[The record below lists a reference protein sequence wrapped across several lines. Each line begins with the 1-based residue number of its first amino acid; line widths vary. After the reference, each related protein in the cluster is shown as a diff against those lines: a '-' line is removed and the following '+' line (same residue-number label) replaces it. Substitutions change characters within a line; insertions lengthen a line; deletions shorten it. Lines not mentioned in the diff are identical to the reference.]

1 MKEQKQR
8 LGSLRGL
15 FFAGLLSFI
24 LVMPGACEARDQKDM
39 ILVLDTSMSMIG
51 SGGRNIMGGVKEGLD
66 KFIDQLEVG
75 DSFTFITFDSEVKLY
90 PIVYIHD
97 KNDKD
102 ILKKYLSIIEAK
114 GPWTYTQ
121 EMIRNVFKTA
131 QDLELKEKGR
141 QRVIVVLTDALDD
154 PPPGRRHE
162 RFDIKKIAKQY
173 NNKDWFIFFVN
184 LGDLETSKKIEKTR
198 KDIKDNVSPY
208 TKVVDATDAPGKVI
222 EKQLMQDVRD
232 MSAERREKERT
243 FLSSPWFLGAV
254 ALLVALVAFVLGRR
268 FFGMRVNGVIDYWNN
283 TILDPY
289 INTINLSRQDSR
301 KISIGRGSGCTVN
314 IRDIEIAEPFA
325 VVARR
330 DKGVIKCALQWG
342 NSYTIE
348 FQNGVQG
355 EFLKDGDVFK
365 VANYTF
371 KYSID

>member
-8 LGSLRGL
+8 WVSLWGL

-24 LVMPGACEARDQKDM
+24 LVMPGACEAREQKDM
-39 ILVLDTSMSMIG
+39 ILVLDTSLSMVG
-51 SGGRNIMGGVKEGLD
+51 SGGRNIMARVKDGLD

-75 DSFTFITFDSEVKLY
+75 DSFTFITFDTDVKLY

-102 ILKKYLSIIEAK
+102 ILKKYLSVIEAK
-114 GPWTYTQ
+114 GAWTYTQ
-121 EMIRNVFKTA
+121 EMIRNVFQTA
-131 QDLELKEKGR
+131 QKLEEKEKGR

-162 RFDIKKIAKQY
+162 HFDIKKISKQY

-184 LGDLETSKKIEKTR
+184 LGDLQTRRQFDKTR
-198 KDIKDNVSPY
+198 KDVKESVSPY
-208 TKVVDATDAPGKVI
+208 TKVVDATDAPDKVI
-222 EKQLMQDVRD
+222 EKQLMQDVRS
-232 MSAERREKERT
+232 MSAERRENERT
-243 FLSSPWFLGAV
+243 FFSSPWFFAALV
-254 ALLVALVAFVLGRR
+254 LLLVLLVLILVRR
-268 FFGMRVNGVIDYWNN
+268 FLRLRVTGVLDYWNN

-289 INTINLSRQDSR
+289 INTINLSRQEGR

-314 IRDIEIAEPFA
+314 IRDIEIAEPFGI
-325 VVARR
+325 VARS
-330 DKGVIKCALQWG
+330 DKGVVKCVLQWG

-348 FQNGVQG
+348 FQSGVQG

-371 KYSID
+371 KYSIE